1 MFADDTDLF
10 FSNCNI
16 PVLFATV
23 NSKLS
28 KIKQLS
34 LANKLSLN
42 VTQKQ
47 SIHFSI
53 KLIKQMTYH

>member
-1 MFADDTDLF
+1 MFGDDTDLF
-10 FSNCNI
+10 FSNCDI
-16 PVLFATV
+16 PVLVATV

-28 KIKQLS
+28 KIKQWS
-34 LANKLSLN
+34 LANKFSLN

-53 KLIKQMTYH
+53 KLIKKMTYH